1 MPVIGFDSFVLNR
14 PIVEMPSVPPDISPS
29 VFRPSE
35 ASQNRAYELVF
46 KATVGASVRTR
57 DEDGFR
63 AAYEQALSNA
73 LAAFRVPQKRPI
85 YKAAD
90 LAKQSLHNTPYI
102 ISSLLKDLEP
112 IIDRVDIYC
121 AYYNQPYVSCF
132 GEAAGERVLPVIFIE
147 RNQNAFPHVCAWKC
161 LTDYPLETDVAFQ
174 LDHFTSKITP
184 AWRVLSQSNVEI
196 QVFYDG
202 GHCNPLI
209 ATSDV
214 ILRLIELFQYGTVD
228 GRSLLSTVSNHVPS
242 LQSKLR
248 FHNLGG
254 RGVDQHHTAP
264 VVRLDIDL
272 SNCLKRPIY
281 FVIWKPAG
289 GRTDLKHS
297 FEWGKFY
304 VGILAEA
311 MRTKGCVKLFNPEI
325 DMLYWDPTR
334 DFVSPFGPDDEAYLN
349 NIRDLGHAVPPVFR
363 PTV

>member
-14 PIVEMPSVPPDISPS
+14 PIVEMPSIPTNVSPS

-35 ASQNRAYELVF
+35 ASRNRAYELVF
-46 KATVGASVRTR
+46 KAMVGVSVRTQ

-63 AAYEQALSNA
+63 LAYEQAINSA
-73 LAAFRVPQKRPI
+73 LATFHVPQKRPI
-85 YKAAD
+85 YKAAH
-90 LAKQSLHNTPYI
+90 LAKQSLHNTPGI
-102 ISSLLKDLEP
+102 ISNLLNALEP
-112 IIDRVDIYC
+112 IIDRIDIYC

-132 GEAAGERVLPVIFIE
+132 GEAVGERLLPVIFIE
-147 RNQNAFPHVCAWKC
+147 RNQNAFPHVCAWKY
-161 LTDYPLETDVAFQ
+161 LMNYALETELTFQ

-184 AWRVLSQSNVEI
+184 AWRVLCQSHAKI

-202 GHCNPLI
+202 CQCNPLI

-228 GRSLLSTVSNHVPS
+228 GRSLLSAVSTHVPS

-254 RGVDQHHTAP
+254 RGEDQHHTAP

-272 SNCLKRPIY
+272 SSYLKRPIY
-281 FVIWKPAG
+281 YVVWRPPG
-289 GRTDLKHS
+289 GRTDLTPS

-304 VGILAEA
+304 VGILTEA
-311 MRTKGCVKLFNPEI
+311 MKTKGCVKFFDPEA
-325 DMLYWDPTR
+325 DMLYWDSNR
-334 DFVSPFGPDDEAYLN
+334 DFVSPFSRDDETYLD
-349 NIRDLGHAVPPVFR
+349 NIRAVGHTIPPVFR
-363 PTV
+363 PSI